1 MSDIELVPD
10 LLSPATPAVP
20 LVLRPY
26 QVDDLARLRAQFRS
40 GVRRVCYQGPCG
52 CGKTVI
58 FSEVVAGA
66 VRRGNRVC
74 ILGHRDE
81 IIQQITRALDAL
93 GVAHAL
99 VVAGCDL
106 AAPEHPVQV
115 ASVQTLVR
123 RLKHLMPPD
132 LFVIDESHHA
142 AANTWRRI
150 LAAFPQAKVL
160 GVTATPQRLDGKG
173 LDDIFDAL
181 AIGPSVSELI
191 AAGYLSLFA
200 TFAPARSP
208 DLSGIRTRA
217 GDYATDELAA
227 RMSKGVIISTAV
239 DEYTRLCAG
248 RAAIVYCVDI
258 QHSELV
264 TEAFRARGYRAA
276 HLDGNTPT
284 ELRRSIIAALGS
296 GELQIVS
303 NCGIISEGLDVP
315 GVVAVILLRPT
326 KSLALHLQQIG
337 RALRPAPGKAKAFIL
352 DHASN
357 TFRFG
362 PADAPQNWTLK
373 GREKGEQ
380 PLPLQRC
387 DHCGALVPLACLEC
401 PECGAVLR
409 EPPGPRTHVERR
421 GEALVLA
428 DRLSTMSYWQ
438 CLRWAGHDKDRLRL
452 VATARGYKPGWV
464 WHRLQELQ
472 EGEQ

>member
-1 MSDIELVPD
+1 MSETFELVPD
-10 LLSPATPAVP
+10 LPAPVTSTAP

-26 QVDDLARLRAQFRS
+26 QVTDLARLRAQFRS

-81 IIQQITRALDAL
+81 IIQQISRALDAL
-93 GVAHAL
+93 GVEHAL
-99 VVAGCDL
+99 IVAGGDS
-106 AAPEHPVQV
+106 AALEHPVQV

-123 RLKHLMPPD
+123 RLKHLTPPD
-132 LFVIDESHHA
+132 LFVIDECHHA
-142 AANTWRRI
+142 AAATWRKI
-150 LAAFPQAKVL
+150 LAAFAQAKVL

-181 AIGPSVSELI
+181 VIGPSVSELI
-191 AAGYLSLFA
+191 TDGYLSPFA

-217 GDYATDELAA
+217 GDYATDELAV
-227 RMSKGVIISTAV
+227 RMSKGVIITTAV
-239 DEYTRLCAG
+239 DEYTRLCPGAP
-248 RAAIVYCVDI
+248 AIVYCVDI

-264 TEAFRARGYRAA
+264 AEAFRARGYRAA

-296 GELQIVS
+296 GELQVVS
-303 NCGIISEGLDVP
+303 NCGLISEGLDVV

-326 KSLALHLQQIG
+326 KSLALYLQQVG
-337 RALRPAPGKAKAFIL
+337 RALRPAPGKKAFIL
-352 DHASN
+352 DHAGN

-362 PADAPQNWTLK
+362 PADAPQNWKLE
-373 GREKGEQ
+373 GREKGER

-387 DHCGALVPLACLEC
+387 DYCGALIPLACLEC

-428 DRLSTMSYWQ
+428 DRLSTMTYSK
-438 CLRWAGHDKDRLRL
+438 CLRWAGHDADRLRL
-452 VATARGYKPGWV
+452 VAAARGYKRGWV

>member
-106 AAPEHPVQV
+106 AALEHPVQV

-258 QHSELV
+258 
-264 TEAFRARGYRAA
+264 
-276 HLDGNTPT
+276 
-284 ELRRSIIAALGS
+284 
-296 GELQIVS
+296 
-303 NCGIISEGLDVP
+303 
-315 GVVAVILLRPT
+315 
-326 KSLALHLQQIG
+326 
-337 RALRPAPGKAKAFIL
+337 
-352 DHASN
+352 
-357 TFRFG
+357 
-362 PADAPQNWTLK
+362 
-373 GREKGEQ
+373 
-380 PLPLQRC
+380 
-387 DHCGALVPLACLEC
+387 
-401 PECGAVLR
+401 
-409 EPPGPRTHVERR
+409 
-421 GEALVLA
+421 
-428 DRLSTMSYWQ
+428 
-438 CLRWAGHDKDRLRL
+438 
-452 VATARGYKPGWV
+452 
-464 WHRLQELQ
+464 
-472 EGEQ
+472 